1 MNKTLAFLIVTL
13 LTASALPLN
22 ATADASQD
30 IPTNAAGTGIH
41 DSLVAALTHA
51 NLVATLQQPGPF
63 TVFAPT
69 DQAFT
74 DAGIDLND
82 FDTPEENETLTAILL
97 HHVVPGEVGAS
108 DIKDGMMTTTANGD
122 KVKFSISGSGDVLVG
137 TATVTLADVQA
148 SNGIIHVIDQVLMPP
163 VDIPATAQSTGIHGS
178 LVAAVIQADLLPT
191 LQGPGP
197 FTVFAPTDQ
206 AFADAGIDLA
216 ALDTP
221 EGKETLADILL
232 YHVVGAEVPAANVT
246 DCMSADAANGHPL
259 AFTVDSGVMVND
271 ANVTIA
277 DVITSNGLIHVID
290 KVLMPTDTP
299 NDIPRTAQCTG
310 IHDSLVAGVV
320 QAELLETLQGPGPF
334 TVFAPTD
341 QAFADAGIDLAALNT
356 PEGKETL
363 SDILLYHVV
372 AGAVPAANVSD
383 CMTATAVNGHPLAFT
398 VGDSVMVNDAT
409 VSVADVNTSNGV
421 IHVIDKVLMPTDTP
435 NDIPRTA
442 QCTGIHNSL
451 VSAVVQAELLETL
464 QGTGPFTL
472 FAPTDEAFAA
482 AGIDLAALDTPE
494 GKATLTD
501 ILLYH
506 VVAGN
511 VPSTALSECMT
522 AEAVNGQSLSF
533 TVGDSVMVNGA
544 TVLSADVN
552 TSNGVVH
559 VIDTVL
565 MPTDTPND
573 IPRTA
578 QCTGVHNSLVSAV
591 VQAELLETL
600 QGTGP
605 FTVFAPTDQ
614 AFADAG
620 IDLAALDTPEGKA
633 TLSDILLYHV
643 LDSAVPAANVSDCM
657 TATAVNGH
665 PLAFGVGTSVT
676 VNGAT
681 VTATDVPASNGLI
694 HVIDKVLMPTDT
706 PRDIPATA
714 GCTGVHDSLVAAVV
728 QADLLTTL
736 QGEGPFTLFAP
747 TDQAFADAGI
757 DLAALDTP
765 DGVATLSDILLA
777 HVVAASVPAA
787 EVSDCM
793 TAQTANGHGLA
804 FTVGDTVMV
813 NGATVT
819 TADVMTSNG
828 IIHVIDKV
836 LMPMDH
842 PNDIPRTAQC
852 TGVHDS
858 LVAAVIQAELLETL
872 QGEGPFTL
880 FAPTDQAFA
889 DAGID
894 LAALD
899 TVDGKAQL
907 TDILLSHVVAG
918 AVPAA
923 DVSNCMTA
931 ATVSGHSLSFTVGD
945 TVMVNGATVTT
956 ADVMTSNGIIHVID
970 TVLTPTDAYNDIAA
984 TAGCTGVHTSLVAAL
999 VQAELVE
1006 TLQGEGPFT
1015 VFAPTDE
1022 AFAAAGIDLA
1032 ALDTEEGKET
1042 LSDILLFHVYAGT
1055 LASSDIT
1062 EGKKLRMAN
1071 GDDATFSLGMIETAN
1086 ITLVDVQTAN
1096 GVIHVID
1103 TVLTPPVDETDSG
1116 AGTSGTSDSDSG
1128 DLILYLS
1135 IALVIAG
1142 VVGLVVV
1149 RLIRKTPEGLD
1160 SIQAL
1165 GKTDVASN
1173 QFGTAAATPA
1183 AATTGYAAQPAAAQP
1198 AYQQPAAQQTYQQ
1211 QAYQPAVA
1219 QPAVA
1224 AQTIDDSALSAF
1236 YEPEPAAAQAQPAQA
1251 VAQPTQ
1257 AAVAQPAAVVEPV
1270 AQAQPAQAVALPTAE
1285 SAVAQPAA
1293 PAAEPTVVNQWTDE
1307 TGHTWRIMSD
1317 GSHRWWN
1324 GTDWQMV

>member
-1 MNKTLAFLIVTL
+1 MLTFLIVTL
-13 LTASALPLN
+13 LTAAALPL
-22 ATADASQD
+22 TVSADASQD

-74 DAGIDLND
+74 DAGIDLAD

-97 HHVVPGEVGAS
+97 HHVVAGEVGAS

-122 KVKFSISGSGDVLVG
+122 KVKFSITGSGDVLVG
-137 TATVTLADVQA
+137 SATVTLADVQA
-148 SNGIIHVIDQVLMPP
+148 SNGIIHVIDQVLIPP
-163 VDIPATAQSTGIHGS
+163 VDIPTTAQSTGIHGS
-178 LVAAVIQADLLPT
+178 LVAAVIQSDLLPT

-206 AFADAGIDLA
+206 AFTDAGIDLG

-221 EGKETLADILL
+221 EGKETLSDILL
-232 YHVVGAEVPAANVT
+232 YHVVGAEVPAANVS
-246 DCMSADAANGHPL
+246 DCMSADAANGQQL
-259 AFTVDSGVMVND
+259 SFTVGDSVMVND
-271 ANVTIA
+271 ANVTMT

-299 NDIPRTAQCTG
+299 NNIPRTAQCTG
-310 IHDSLVAGVV
+310 IHDSLVAGVI

-341 QAFADAGIDLAALNT
+341 QAFTDAGIDLAALNT

-383 CMTATAVNGHPLAFT
+383 CMSATAVNGHPLAFT
-398 VGDSVMVNDAT
+398 VGDGVMVNDAN
-409 VSVADVNTSNGV
+409 VSLADVNTSNGI

-442 QCTGIHNSL
+442 QCTGVHNSL

-472 FAPTDEAFAA
+472 FAPTDQAFAD
-482 AGIDLAALDTPE
+482 AGIDLAALDTLE
-494 GKATLTD
+494 GKQALTD

-533 TVGDSVMVNGA
+533 TVGDSVMVNDA
-544 TVLSADVN
+544 TVSIADVN
-552 TSNGVVH
+552 TSNGVIH

-665 PLAFGVGTSVT
+665 PLAFSVGASVT

-681 VTATDVPASNGLI
+681 VTATDVPTSNGLI

-706 PRDIPATA
+706 PRDIPSTA
-714 GCTGVHDSLVAAVV
+714 GCTGVHDALVAAVV

-787 EVSDCM
+787 DVSDCM
-793 TAQTANGHGLA
+793 TAKTANGHSLA

-813 NGATVT
+813 NGATV
-819 TADVMTSNG
+819 
-828 IIHVIDKV
+828 I
-836 LMPMDH
+836 
-842 PNDIPRTAQC
+842 
-852 TGVHDS
+852 
-858 LVAAVIQAELLETL
+858 
-872 QGEGPFTL
+872 
-880 FAPTDQAFA
+880 
-889 DAGID
+889 
-894 LAALD
+894 
-899 TVDGKAQL
+899 
-907 TDILLSHVVAG
+907 
-918 AVPAA
+918 
-923 DVSNCMTA
+923 
-931 ATVSGHSLSFTVGD
+931 
-945 TVMVNGATVTT
+945 T

-970 TVLTPTDAYNDIAA
+970 TVLSPTDAYNDIAA

-1006 TLQGEGPFT
+1006 TLQGEGPYT

-1032 ALDTEEGKET
+1032 ALDTEEGKEALT
-1042 LSDILLFHVYAGT
+1042 DILLFHVYAGT

-1062 EGKKLRMAN
+1062 DGKKLRMVN
-1071 GDDATFSLGMIETAN
+1071 GDDVVFTPGMIEGAN
-1086 ITLVDVQTAN
+1086 ITTVDVQTSN

-1103 TVLTPPVDETDSG
+1103 AVLTPPAEGTDSG
-1116 AGTSGTSDSDSG
+1116 AGTSGTSDGESSDW
-1128 DLILYLS
+1128 ILYAG

-1149 RLIRKTPEGLD
+1149 RLIRKPTEGLE

-1165 GKTDVASN
+1165 GKTDVAST
-1173 QFGTAAATPA
+1173 QFAAT
-1183 AATTGYAAQPAAAQP
+1183 AATTAMPDMTAQPAAAQP
-1198 AYQQPAAQQTYQQ
+1198 AYQQQAAQQTYQQ
-1211 QAYQPAVA
+1211 QAYQQQAYQATTA
-1219 QPAVA
+1219 QPAA
-1224 AQTIDDSALSAF
+1224 AQLIDDSALSAF
-1236 YEPEPAAAQAQPAQA
+1236 YEPEPAAQTQPAQA
-1251 VAQPTQ
+1251 VAQPAQ

-1270 AQAQPAQAVALPTAE
+1270 AQAQPAQAVALPAAE
-1285 SAVAQPAA
+1285 PAVAQPAA
-1293 PAAEPTVVNQWTDE
+1293 QPAVVEQPAAPVAEPTVVNQWTDE

-1324 GTDWQMV
+1324 GSDWQMV

>member
-1 MNKTLAFLIVTL
+1 MYKR
-13 LTASALPLN
+13 
-22 ATADASQD
+22 Q
-30 IPTNAAGTGIH
+30 
-41 DSLVAALTHA
+41 
-51 NLVATLQQPGPF
+51 
-63 TVFAPT
+63 
-69 DQAFT
+69 
-74 DAGIDLND
+74 
-82 FDTPEENETLTAILL
+82 
-97 HHVVPGEVGAS
+97 
-108 DIKDGMMTTTANGD
+108 
-122 KVKFSISGSGDVLVG
+122 
-137 TATVTLADVQA
+137 
-148 SNGIIHVIDQVLMPP
+148 
-163 VDIPATAQSTGIHGS
+163 
-178 LVAAVIQADLLPT
+178 
-191 LQGPGP
+191 
-197 FTVFAPTDQ
+197 
-206 AFADAGIDLA
+206 
-216 ALDTP
+216 
-221 EGKETLADILL
+221 
-232 YHVVGAEVPAANVT
+232 
-246 DCMSADAANGHPL
+246 
-259 AFTVDSGVMVND
+259 
-271 ANVTIA
+271 
-277 DVITSNGLIHVID
+277 
-290 KVLMPTDTP
+290 
-299 NDIPRTAQCTG
+299 
-310 IHDSLVAGVV
+310 
-320 QAELLETLQGPGPF
+320 
-334 TVFAPTD
+334 
-341 QAFADAGIDLAALNT
+341 
-356 PEGKETL
+356 
-363 SDILLYHVV
+363 
-372 AGAVPAANVSD
+372 
-383 CMTATAVNGHPLAFT
+383 
-398 VGDSVMVNDAT
+398 
-409 VSVADVNTSNGV
+409 
-421 IHVIDKVLMPTDTP
+421 
-435 NDIPRTA
+435 
-442 QCTGIHNSL
+442 
-451 VSAVVQAELLETL
+451 
-464 QGTGPFTL
+464 
-472 FAPTDEAFAA
+472 
-482 AGIDLAALDTPE
+482 
-494 GKATLTD
+494 
-501 ILLYH
+501 
-506 VVAGN
+506 
-511 VPSTALSECMT
+511 
-522 AEAVNGQSLSF
+522 
-533 TVGDSVMVNGA
+533 
-544 TVLSADVN
+544 
-552 TSNGVVH
+552 
-559 VIDTVL
+559 
-565 MPTDTPND
+565 
-573 IPRTA
+573 
-578 QCTGVHNSLVSAV
+578 
-591 VQAELLETL
+591 L

-633 TLSDILLYHV
+633 ALSDILLYHV

-665 PLAFGVGTSVT
+665 PLAFSVSNSVT

-681 VTATDVPASNGLI
+681 ITATDVPASNGLI
-694 HVIDKVLMPTDT
+694 HVIDKVLTPTDT
-706 PRDIPATA
+706 PRDIPSTA

-787 EVSDCM
+787 DVSDCM

-1062 EGKKLRMAN
+1062 EGKKLRMVN

-1103 TVLTPPVDETDSG
+1103 TVLTPPAEETDSG
-1116 AGTSGTSDSDSG
+1116 AGTSGTSDGESG
-1128 DLILYLS
+1128 DLILYIS

-1149 RLIRKTPEGLD
+1149 RLIRKAPEGLD

-1165 GKTDVASN
+1165 GKTDVASD

-1183 AATTGYAAQPAAAQP
+1183 TATTGYAAQPAAAQP
-1198 AYQQPAAQQTYQQ
+1198 AYQQQAAQPTSQQ
-1211 QAYQPAVA
+1211 QAYQPAVAQPAVA

-1236 YEPEPAAAQAQPAQA
+1236 YEPEPAAQTQPAQA
-1251 VAQPTQ
+1251 VAQPAQ
-1257 AAVAQPAAVVEPV
+1257 AAVAQPVVEPAVVE
-1270 AQAQPAQAVALPTAE
+1270 
-1285 SAVAQPAA
+1285 QPAA